1 MPNAAHPKKEAPSG
15 AAKSFELG
23 ASPQTPTR
31 SAYGASIFTRLS
43 STKAIPL
50 TDWLTTSKE
59 QKANKLKT
67 AVKPYIGRFNNQK
80 AIPPLKNQKNAT
92 TGKTGGLRRI
102 QNKAR

>member
-1 MPNAAHPKKEAPSG
+1 MQKRIASLRAAHPKKEAPSG

-50 TDWLTTSKE
+50 TNWLTASKE
-59 QKANKLKT
+59 QKENKLKT

-80 AIPPLKNQKNAT
+80 ATSHSKTKKTPPRAKQT
-92 TGKTGGLRRI
+92 V
-102 QNKAR
+102 